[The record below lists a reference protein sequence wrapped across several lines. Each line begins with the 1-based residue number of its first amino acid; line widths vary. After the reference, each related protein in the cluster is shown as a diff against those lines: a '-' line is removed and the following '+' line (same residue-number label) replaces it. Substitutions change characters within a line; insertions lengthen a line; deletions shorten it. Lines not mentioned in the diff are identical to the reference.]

1 MVNKED
7 IITIPELIMEL
18 QEEIADE
25 QLSANDDILV
35 LYEDGHIIDWYYTD
49 TMEFTQPDPSDD
61 EEDMAEIKSIRKDFR
76 RDKNRLVRIN
86 VGEFQEAHELKE
98 GP

>member
-1 MVNKED
+1 MNKED

-18 QEEIADE
+18 QEEMADE

-35 LYEDGHIIDWYYTD
+35 LYEDGHIIDWYYND
-49 TMEFTQPDPSDD
+49 TMEFTRPDPSDD
-61 EEDMAEIKSIRKDFR
+61 EEDTAEIEKIRKDFR

-86 VGEFQEAHELKE
+86 VGEFIRKHTN
-98 GP
+98 

>member
-1 MVNKED
+1 MNKED

-35 LYEDGHIIDWYYTD
+35 LYEDGNIIDWYYTD
-49 TMEFTQPDPSDD
+49 TMQFTLPDPSDD
-61 EEDMAEIKSIRKDFR
+61 GYDTAEIESIRRDFK

-86 VGEFQEAHELKE
+86 VGAFLRKHTN
-98 GP
+98 